1 MKSFL
6 LPSAVL
12 IAMQV
17 LPVSGPAAANGVKVK
32 ADGPAVHSRSSR
44 ASHKAHRTLRSRGSG
59 QIGVA
64 SHYSKPQRLASGG
77 HFNPS
82 AMTAA
87 HKTLP
92 FGTRVRVTHT
102 GNGRS
107 VDVRINDRG
116 PFVAGR
122 IIDLSKAAAQVIGMG
137 GTARVKTTVL
147 GR

>member
-6 LPSAVL
+6 LPGALL
-12 IAMQV
+12 IALQV
-17 LPVSGPAAANGVKVK
+17 PVSGPAAANGVK
-32 ADGPAVHSRSSR
+32 ADGRAVHSRSYR
-44 ASHKAHRTLRSRGSG
+44 VSHKAHRTLRSGSSG
-59 QIGVA
+59 QTGVA
-64 SHYSKPQRLASGG
+64 SYYSKPQRLASGG
-77 HFNPS
+77 HFNPG

-116 PFVAGR
+116 PFIAGR
-122 IIDLSKAAAQVIGMG
+122 IIDLSKAAAQVLGMR

-147 GR
+147 GRY

>member
-12 IAMQV
+12 IAIQIS
-17 LPVSGPAAANGVKVK
+17 VSGPVAADRVT
-32 ADGPAVHSRSSR
+32 RSS
-44 ASHKAHRTLRSRGSG
+44 G
-59 QIGVA
+59 QTGVA
-64 SHYSKPQRLASGG
+64 SYYSKPQRLASGG
-77 HFNPS
+77 HFNPG

-87 HKTLP
+87 HKTLA

-116 PFVAGR
+116 PYTAGR
-122 IIDLSKAAAQVIGMG
+122 IIDPSKAAAGAIGMG
-137 GTARVKTTVL
+137 GTARVKMTVL

>member
-1 MKSFL
+1 MKSLL
-6 LPSAVL
+6 LPSALSVAL
-12 IAMQV
+12 QV
-17 LPVSGPAAANGVKVK
+17 VVIGPAAAQSGS
-32 ADGPAVHSRSSR
+32 ADGPTAHSRSY
-44 ASHKAHRTLRSRGSG
+44 SHTAHRTSRPRNSG
-59 QIGVA
+59 QTGVA
-64 SHYSKPQRLASGG
+64 SYYTKPQRLASGG

-87 HKTLP
+87 HKTLA

-116 PFVAGR
+116 PYTAGR
-122 IIDLSKAAAQVIGMG
+122 ILDLSKAAAQVIGMG
-137 GTARVKTTVL
+137 GTARVKMTVL

>member
-6 LPSAVL
+6 LPTAVL
-12 IAMQV
+12 IAMQIS
-17 LPVSGPAAANGVKVK
+17 VSGPVAADRVT
-32 ADGPAVHSRSSR
+32 RSS
-44 ASHKAHRTLRSRGSG
+44 G
-59 QIGVA
+59 QTGVA
-64 SHYSKPQRLASGG
+64 SYYSKPQRLASGG

-122 IIDLSKAAAQVIGMG
+122 IIDLSKAAAQALGMG